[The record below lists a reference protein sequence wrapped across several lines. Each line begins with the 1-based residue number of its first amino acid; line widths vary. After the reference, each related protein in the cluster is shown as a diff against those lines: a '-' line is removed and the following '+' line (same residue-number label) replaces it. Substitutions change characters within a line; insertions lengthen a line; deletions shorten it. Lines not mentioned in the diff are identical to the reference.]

1 MIAFERRCISWFWF
15 GTLFSAF
22 LFNFVLTTRSRA
34 RGWAAMSSSWQ
45 SGYIAMFSCINWAV
59 PAAAYFF
66 RNAWLADRRGGG
78 VETALLDFRL

>member
-22 LFNFVLTTRSRA
+22 LFNFVLRTRSRA
-34 RGWAAMSSSWQ
+34 RDWAAMSSSWQ

-59 PAAAYFF
+59 PAAATSF
-66 RNAWLADRRGGG
+66 ATHGWQIDGEAEL
-78 VETALLDFRL
+78 RLHY